1 MSNEIKAN
9 TDGERLIQLDGK
21 VDKLDG
27 KVDTVIKALEN
38 AVLGFE
44 RLETT
49 RISKLE
55 QRINDLER
63 WKNEFS
69 GGYKFFI
76 ILSLILGT
84 VSTVLIIAKWVTK

>member
-1 MSNEIKAN
+1 LSNEIKAN

-27 KVDTVIKALEN
+27 KVDVVIDSLKQ
-38 AVLGFE
+38 VVISFE
-44 RLETT
+44 KLETT

-55 QRINDLER
+55 DRITILER
-63 WKNEFS
+63 WKSEFS
-69 GGYKFFI
+69 GGYRFFI
-76 ILSLILGT
+76 ILGLILST